1 MKGRY
6 MERWDHGH
14 AGRPILGWSLIVV
27 GVAAGLMSAGMSFEA
42 LFGVIGIVLSLVITA
57 LVVVLVLGAL
67 GLAGVAMA
75 APFVALVGV
84 PVMVLRT
91 LFRSCCP
98 PFTEA
103 QHRRE
108 RAAWVSTGRDAQP
121 APVAQSPA
129 SRDAATEILR
139 QRYAAGQLSQGEFQ
153 GMLIN
158 LLKERYIAAKIDQSQ
173 YEKQLEVLLQPPPN
187 SDKVLRA

>member
-6 MERWDHGH
+6 MERRHHGQF
-14 AGRPILGWSLIVV
+14 GTSVLGWSLIVV
-27 GVAAGLMSAGMSFEA
+27 GVVAGLASAGMTFGG
-42 LFGVIGIVLSLVITA
+42 LVGVIGIVVSLVVIA

-84 PVMVLRT
+84 PVMLLRA
-91 LFRSCCP
+91 LFRSGGSP
-98 PFTEA
+98 SIDA

-129 SRDAATEILR
+129 SQDAATGILR
-139 QRYAAGQLSQGEFQ
+139 QRYAAGQLSQSEFQ

-158 LLKERYIAAKIDQSQ
+158 LLKERYIAGKIDQDR

>member
-6 MERWDHGH
+6 MERRHHGQF
-14 AGRPILGWSLIVV
+14 GTSVLGWSLIVV
-27 GVAAGLMSAGMSFEA
+27 GVAAGLMSAGMTFGG
-42 LFGVIGIVLSLVITA
+42 LVGVIGIVVSLVIIA

-173 YEKQLEVLLQPPPN
+173 YEKQLEVLLQPPPT
-187 SDKVLRA
+187 SDKVLRV

>member
-6 MERWDHGH
+6 MERRHHGQF
-14 AGRPILGWSLIVV
+14 GTSVLGWSLIVG
-27 GVAAGLMSAGMSFEA
+27 GVAAGLMSAGMTFGG
-42 LFGVIGIVLSLVITA
+42 LVGVIGIVVSLVVIA

-84 PVMVLRT
+84 PVMLLRA
-91 LFRSCCP
+91 LFRSGGSP
-98 PFTEA
+98 SIDA

-108 RAAWVSTGRDAQP
+108 RASPP

-129 SRDAATEILR
+129 SQDAATEILR

>member
-1 MKGRY
+1 MKSRY
-6 MERWDHGH
+6 MERWYHGH
-14 AGRPILGWSLIVV
+14 TGTSVLGWSMIVV
-27 GVAAGLMSAGMSFEA
+27 GVVVGLLSLGLSIDGLVGA
-42 LFGVIGIVLSLVITA
+42 IGIVVSLVVIA
-57 LVVVLVLGAL
+57 LVVVVVLGTL
-67 GLAGVAMA
+67 GLAGVVMA
-75 APFVALVGV
+75 APFVALIGF
-84 PVMVLRT
+84 PVMVLRA

-173 YEKQLEVLLQPPPN
+173 YEKQLEVLLQPPPT
-187 SDKVLRA
+187 SDKVLRV

>member
-6 MERWDHGH
+6 MERRRQGH
-14 AGRPILGWSLIVV
+14 VGTPALGWSLIVV
-27 GVAAGLMSAGMSFEA
+27 GVVAALLSAGMPFGA

-57 LVVVLVLGAL
+57 LVVALVLGIL
-67 GLAGVAMA
+67 GLTGAVLA

-84 PVMVLRT
+84 PVMLLRA
-91 LFRSCCP
+91 LFRSGGP
-98 PFTEA
+98 KSIDA

-108 RAAWVSTGRDAQP
+108 RATPP
-121 APVAQSPA
+121 APAAQSPA
-129 SRDAATEILR
+129 SGDAATEILR

-158 LLKERYIAAKIDQSQ
+158 LLKERYIAGKIDQNQ
-173 YEKQLEVLLQPPPN
+173 YEKQLEVLLQPPPT
-187 SDKVLRA
+187 SDKVLRD